1 MQIRD
6 LVQRSKL
13 WQVQTQARGEPRI
26 PGSTSDRECPI
37 QQPPQ
42 KPRTRHKRKQG
53 DQERQS
59 KLIRRRML
67 RSQRIRMN
75 KNLKTLQWE
84 VEKIKARKGLRM
96 RCLLMLKRSN
106 RSNAGSERHATIRT
120 AIGVSIKLL
129 MENHLQLSLALK
141 K

>member
-1 MQIRD
+1 
-6 LVQRSKL
+6 
-13 WQVQTQARGEPRI
+13 
-26 PGSTSDRECPI
+26 
-37 QQPPQ
+37 
-42 KPRTRHKRKQG
+42 
-53 DQERQS
+53 
-59 KLIRRRML
+59 
-67 RSQRIRMN
+67 MN
-75 KNLKTLQWE
+75 KNLKTLKWE

-106 RSNAGSERHATIRT
+106 RSNAGSERHAIIRT